1 MKVIIGLGNPGR
13 NFIGTPHNAGFETV
27 ERFARRTQCK
37 LRRNIWLNVRVGKTM
52 YNNEEILLIE
62 PLTYMNRSG
71 SAVFAVK
78 KHYGFDISDMLVILD
93 DADLELG
100 QIRIKARGGS
110 GGHRGLQSVIDM
122 LCTEEFVR
130 IRIGIGRGETDLKD
144 YVLSPLQDPLREK
157 FEFSIERATDA
168 IECIL
173 RHGCET
179 AMNNYNR
186 RGSV

>member
-13 NFIGTPHNAGFETV
+13 NFTGTPHNAGFETV
-27 ERFARRTQCK
+27 EKFARRIQCK
-37 LRRNIWLNVRVGKTM
+37 LRRNIWFNVRVGRTM

-71 SAVFAVK
+71 SAVFAAK
-78 KHYGFDISDMLVILD
+78 KRYGFDISDMIVILD
-93 DADLELG
+93 DADLEFG

-130 IRIGIGRGETDLKD
+130 IRIGIGRSGTDLKD
-144 YVLSPLQDPLREK
+144 YVLSPLHGSLREK
-157 FEFSIERATDA
+157 FEAGIERAVDA
-168 IECIL
+168 IDCIL
-173 RHGCET
+173 HYGCET